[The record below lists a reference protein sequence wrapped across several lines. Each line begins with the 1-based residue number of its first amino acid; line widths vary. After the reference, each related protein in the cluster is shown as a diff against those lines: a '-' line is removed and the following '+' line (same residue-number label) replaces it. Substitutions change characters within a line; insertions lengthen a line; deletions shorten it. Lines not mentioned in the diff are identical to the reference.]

1 MLRNGDDYVH
11 YPLILPSTSVR
22 AFLMEE
28 NTLRFC
34 LSPLV
39 TVVYIYQPHLC
50 SIVPLSL
57 YLLSSFVLCVS
68 INALCSLGRGL
79 LCHPIR
85 TSTHSSFVSIFVV
98 LLSVWMTLIL
108 QILLVA
114 LALHKPLDFAR
125 FTIGYGPRAQRCS
138 ELTSNSSLKPVVLSL
153 WICESQ
159 CFCNVQNETCF
170 DRSTEWN
177 QLSDMETAVPNER

>member
-1 MLRNGDDYVH
+1 MY
-11 YPLILPSTSVR
+11 IIPSFYHPQVSGPFSWKR
-22 AFLMEE
+22 
-28 NTLRFC
+28 TLYSLVSFC

-57 YLLSSFVLCVS
+57 YSFVLCVS

-98 LLSVWMTLIL
+98 LLSVWMMLIL
-108 QILLVA
+108 QILLGA

-125 FTIGYGPRAQRCS
+125 FTIGYGPLAI
-138 ELTSNSSLKPVVLSL
+138 VV
-153 WICESQ
+153 
-159 CFCNVQNETCF
+159 
-170 DRSTEWN
+170 
-177 QLSDMETAVPNER
+177 